1 MKHIKVVG
9 FDCDGVLFDTKQ
21 ANRAYYNRILNHF
34 DKTAMTDEQFT
45 FIHMHTLDE
54 SLGYLFPDQETLK
67 AVHDYRKTMDYQWY
81 LQLLTVE
88 PHLISLLKKIRP
100 KWKTAIATNRTD
112 TMNQLLAEFGLD
124 GYFDLVVTS
133 TDVERAKPHP
143 DALLKMLDYFDI
155 EPQHAIYIGD
165 SKLDELA
172 AAAAG
177 IPLVAYRNQDLSS
190 PYHIQNLKDLERLL
204 KV

>member
-34 DKTAMTDEQFT
+34 GKTAMTDDQFT

-54 SLGYLFPDQETLK
+54 SLGYLFPDQENLK
-67 AVHDYRKTMDYQWY
+67 AVHDYRRTMDYRWY

-88 PHLISLLKKIRP
+88 PYLISLLKKIKP

-112 TMNQLLAEFGLD
+112 TMNQLLAEFGLE

-133 TDVERAKPHP
+133 TDVERPKPHP
-143 DALLKMLDYFDI
+143 DALLKVLDYFDI

-190 PYHIQNLKDLERLL
+190 PYHIQSLKDLEQLL